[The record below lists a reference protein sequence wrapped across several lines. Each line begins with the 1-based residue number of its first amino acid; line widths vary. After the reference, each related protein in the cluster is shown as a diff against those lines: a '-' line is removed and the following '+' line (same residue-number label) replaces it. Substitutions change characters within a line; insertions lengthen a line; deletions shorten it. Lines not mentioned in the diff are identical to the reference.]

1 MQEGPTQ
8 PLFSPFFFHST
19 NVARDDELSFNV
31 GVHYLQSIRLLS
43 SCSYYF
49 RSFFFFLLIHI
60 LFLPPIFVMEKG
72 ILGHNLLIFA
82 FFFPGGLKTIGRAS
96 YFHNVSVP
104 GLGSGSGE

>member
-49 RSFFFFLLIHI
+49 RSFFFSFLFISC
-60 LFLPPIFVMEKG
+60 
-72 ILGHNLLIFA
+72 
-82 FFFPGGLKTIGRAS
+82 FFPQFLSWRKG
-96 YFHNVSVP
+96 F
-104 GLGSGSGE
+104 SGIIS